1 MPAEIITIMVPNTP
15 DGTNSNT
22 NTTGEPRMH
31 DRMRTTMNTNEIE
44 HFVHPLQSRG
54 GESIIVNKGEIVVEQ
69 DNEVR
74 LQSAEA

>member
-22 NTTGEPRMH
+22 TGGPNL
-31 DRMRTTMNTNEIE
+31 RTTMNTNEIE

-54 GESIIVNKGEIVVEQ
+54 NESIIENKGEIVIEQ
-69 DNEVR
+69 DHQVR

>member
-22 NTTGEPRMH
+22 NTTGEP
-31 DRMRTTMNTNEIE
+31 RMRTTMNTNEIE